1 MEKLTELEL
10 KLARKRKLIAK
21 HQKELKDLLN
31 TCTHPEDKIVE
42 KSLFFP
48 GGYYD
53 ISYVENWRECIIC
66 GETSEKVRDKN
77 YCGSYG

>member
-42 KSLFFP
+42 KSFFSP

-53 ISYVENWRECIIC
+53 LSYVERWRECTIC
-66 GETSEKVRDKN
+66 RETSERVRDKN
-77 YCGSYG
+77 HHGSYG